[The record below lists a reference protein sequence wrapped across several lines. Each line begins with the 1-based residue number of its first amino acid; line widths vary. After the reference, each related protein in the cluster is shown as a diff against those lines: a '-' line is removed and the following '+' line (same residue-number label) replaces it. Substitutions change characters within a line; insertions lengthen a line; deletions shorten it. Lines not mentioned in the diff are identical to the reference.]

1 MQVRACARVAAVL
14 SAIFAFS
21 CMSSPQQPSSQ
32 PQNDFVGW
40 FSMPP
45 GPDQN
50 RESHAE
56 WAGMRSY
63 LGAGYARYDLSKS
76 YLRWP
81 LSPGTEKYASI
92 DGDHIKTYVNEITA
106 INQQSHDDGNQ
117 YWGRIVGTKYDL
129 ETDEWLMKKFT
140 DAGLQDVR
148 RQELDVP
155 PQWWANSW
163 TVTLG
168 MGSAVRKLESAFPF
182 TNAPS
187 TPPQGLDLE
196 TVDVGLGRAADF
208 AGRDVAGKAVVI
220 YSIPSPGVRD
230 QSAQWFGS
238 VERAEE
244 NHAAAVLV
252 VLGLPGNFSAQTMMP
267 PSSTAP
273 VPTFLLGQDDGMA
286 LMDAIGKALPGP
298 GPRVHLQLDVTPKL
312 GGQKTGMV
320 WGELPGSTDESIY
333 LMAPMDSFFTGA
345 MDNASGIAVMAALAE
360 YYAKIPQSQRRRTIY
375 FVGTPGHH
383 DGDPGTAW
391 LHDHKADVFGKTA
404 IIINCAHITQTQ
416 VNLHGPFLRYANTF
430 DTHRM
435 VLHGSPKFDAIAVK
449 ASFDF
454 GIATDV
460 IPDANGGGALSRIAH
475 DAPSMFFLDM
485 SPFYHT
491 TGDIPEYVPA
501 AGLEQV
507 ARAYAEIIDEVIYE
521 SRRARKRAAATW
533 NETLGNRQPFVAS
546 AVIGIRLQICV
557 RRSTSVASPLSA

>member
-1 MQVRACARVAAVL
+1 MQTRTKLRVAVTSSMMLVL
-14 SAIFAFS
+14 PCACLIQRAAA
-21 CMSSPQQPSSQ
+21 QQK
-32 PQNDFVGW
+32 NDFTGW
-40 FSMPP
+40 FAAEP

-50 RESHAE
+50 RTSHGE
-56 WAGMRSY
+56 WAGMKSY
-63 LGAGYARYDLSKS
+63 LGAGYARYDLGKS
-76 YLRWP
+76 YLTWP
-81 LSPGTEKYASI
+81 LSASTEKYASI

-106 INQQSHDDGNQ
+106 INQQSRDDGNQ

-129 ETDEWLMKKFT
+129 ETEEWLMKKFK

-168 MGSAVRKLESAFPF
+168 VGTGARKLESAFPY
-182 TNAPS
+182 TNTPS

-208 AGRDVAGKAVVI
+208 AGRDVTGKAVVI

-252 VLGLPGNFSAQTMMP
+252 VLGLPGNLSAQTAMP
-267 PSSTAP
+267 PSTTPPA
-273 VPTFLLGQDDGMA
+273 PTFLLGQDDGMA
-286 LMDAIGKALPGP
+286 LMDAIGKALPGA
-298 GPRVHLQLDVTPKL
+298 GPRVHLQLDATPTL
-312 GGQKTGMV
+312 SGQKTGMV
-320 WGELPGSTDESIY
+320 WGMLPGATDETVY
-333 LMAPMDSFFTGA
+333 FMAPMDSFFTGA

-454 GIATDV
+454 GIATDE
-460 IPDANGGGALSRIAH
+460 IPDANGGGALGRIAH
-475 DAPSMFFLDM
+475 DAPSMFYLDM

-507 ARAYAEIIDEVIYE
+507 ARAYAEIVDEVNKDE
-521 SRRARKRAAATW
+521 LSDLREPPGTQ
-533 NETLGNRQPFVAS
+533 TGS
-546 AVIGIRLQICV
+546 G
-557 RRSTSVASPLSA
+557 SVE

>member
-1 MQVRACARVAAVL
+1 MK
-14 SAIFAFS
+14 
-21 CMSSPQQPSSQ
+21 
-32 PQNDFVGW
+32 
-40 FSMPP
+40 
-45 GPDQN
+45 
-50 RESHAE
+50 
-56 WAGMRSY
+56 SY
-63 LGAGYARYDLSKS
+63 LGAGYARYDLNKS

-81 LSPGTEKYASI
+81 LSPSTEKYAKI

-106 INQQSHDDGNQ
+106 INQQSRDDGNQ

-129 ETDEWLMKKFT
+129 ETDEWLMQKFKA
-140 DAGLQDVR
+140 AGVQNVR

-155 PQWWANSW
+155 PQWWGNSW

-168 MGSAVRKLESAFPF
+168 VGTSARKLESAFPY
-182 TNAPS
+182 TGAPS

-196 TVDVGLGRAADF
+196 TVDVGLGREADF
-208 AGRDVAGKAVVI
+208 AGRDVTGKAVVI
-220 YSIPSPGVRD
+220 YSIPSPGGRD

-238 VERAEE
+238 VARAEE

-252 VLGLPGNFSAQTMMP
+252 VLGLPGNFSDQTGMP
-267 PSSTAP
+267 QSKSAP
-273 VPTFLLGQDDGMA
+273 VPIFSLGQDDGLA

-298 GPRVHLQLDVTPKL
+298 GPRIHLQLDVTPKL

-320 WGELPGSTDESIY
+320 WGELPGATDEAIY
-333 LMAPMDSFFTGA
+333 FMAPMDSFFTGA

-391 LHDHKADVFGKTA
+391 MHDHRDSVFGKTA

-416 VNLHGPFLRYANTF
+416 VNLHGPFLRYANTY

-507 ARAYAEIIDEVIYE
+507 ARAYAEIVDEVNKIE
-521 SRRARKRAAATW
+521 IPDLREPPHA
-533 NETLGNRQPFVAS
+533 Q
-546 AVIGIRLQICV
+546 
-557 RRSTSVASPLSA
+557 TSGGSVE